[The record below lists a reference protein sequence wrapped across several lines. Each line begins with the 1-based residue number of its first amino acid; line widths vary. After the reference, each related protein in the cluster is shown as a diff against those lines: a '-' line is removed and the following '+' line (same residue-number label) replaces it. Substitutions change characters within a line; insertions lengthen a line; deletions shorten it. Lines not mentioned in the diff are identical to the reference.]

1 MCVLNLENI
10 AVANRE
16 KGKKKTNYPD
26 VSKWKNYK
34 VRSTSSREKTDEINN
49 VEDAFKDRWL
59 LDLSSLNSLIISINV
74 KELFAI

>member
-1 MCVLNLENI
+1 M
-10 AVANRE
+10 E
-16 KGKKKTNYPD
+16 K
-26 VSKWKNYK
+26 YK

-74 KELFAI
+74 KELCAI